1 MIQFD
6 FTVTR
11 IARCRERLA
20 ASSIGLPRSVQLN
33 AANTVECKCGG
44 RTCSEQRYSTRAN
57 GRAFASFALSFSD
70 FEPVRKSMSRHGENA
85 KPVARPPPPRLP
97 TNRIF
102 ASRSLRTWNF
112 FLLPSVVGKFSLEEK
127 KSFSRWFRKRIRDS
141 FNNKEKLKRMNF

>member
-11 IARCRERLA
+11 IARCCERLA

-102 ASRSLRTWNF
+102 SLRIAFPPNLKFLSSPIRRGEIF
-112 FLLPSVVGKFSLEEK
+112 FGREEIIFTVISK
-127 KSFSRWFRKRIRDS
+127 ENSRF
-141 FNNKEKLKRMNF
+141 F